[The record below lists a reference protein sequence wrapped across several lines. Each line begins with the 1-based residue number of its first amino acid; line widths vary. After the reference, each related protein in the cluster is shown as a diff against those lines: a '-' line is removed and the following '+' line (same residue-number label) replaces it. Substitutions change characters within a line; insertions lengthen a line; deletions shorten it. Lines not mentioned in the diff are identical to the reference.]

1 MSLIF
6 FIIKNEICN
15 FVMKTKFRSHEF
27 HSKRKKND
35 KLKRATKIIIIYDCD
50 KAIHGDIFCINA
62 LFD

>member
-1 MSLIF
+1 MNSIV
-6 FIIKNEICN
+6 KE
-15 FVMKTKFRSHEF
+15 
-27 HSKRKKND
+27 KKND